1 MTLLSWITAFLLISA
16 TAADQEATLG
26 HFPKNFVV
34 AKRGEE
40 SVSLACLTTTTGP
53 VTWKLNNDDPDF
65 EDHMSQN
72 GHNLIVRDVD
82 APLLGEYSCWRD
94 GTKLSSTYLL
104 QETEEGEDLDSL
116 FTCHA
121 KSYDCNFTC
130 KWTEDRYRVVRFGV
144 GPDCTKGLPTC
155 HWVSSSGQPNSQE
168 LQFELT
174 HTLSPFGEEST
185 MLEVTAEAISIDDF
199 FLLRR
204 TKLFYLR
211 DIVVPDSPRIV
222 SFKVVQ
228 SKLKVSIEP
237 PSSWS
242 TPHSFFSLE
251 HEIEYVLRDNGKTM
265 SSLSSLIP
273 KKISMFRARSRDPL
287 VSSPWSQW
295 TRWKNGRNSCQ
306 CKKKQIPE
314 LSPKCLERCK
324 KEMEKRRTK
333 HPKQSQHLLK

>member
-1 MTLLSWITAFLLISA
+1 
-16 TAADQEATLG
+16 
-26 HFPKNFVV
+26 VV
-34 AKRGEE
+34 AKRGED

-104 QETEEGEDLDSL
+104 QETEEGEDL
-116 FTCHA
+116 
-121 KSYDCNFTC
+121 
-130 KWTEDRYRVVRFGV
+130 
-144 GPDCTKGLPTC
+144 GLPTC

-295 TRWKNGRNSCQ
+295 TRGGIHANVKRNRYLSCHPSVWNAARR
-306 CKKKQIPE
+306 KWRKEE
-314 LSPKCLERCK
+314 LNMLNKVNIF
-324 KEMEKRRTK
+324 
-333 HPKQSQHLLK
+333 